1 MKKKISKE
9 KIVMAI
15 TIGIASL
22 ALMLVMFMQFKV
34 VEQTDITGIENMR
47 ESDLRVELAD
57 WQTKYEELNERYQ
70 EVVAK
75 MEEYQNE
82 KESGEETAKL
92 LETEL
97 AQLNMILGKTDV
109 EGEGIEIV
117 IQDNEGAELSEGATV
132 KAITEEDLLKI
143 LQELWGAGAEAI
155 SINGKRIIAMS
166 DVVSLQY
173 FLKVNGDRILSPYV
187 IKAIGNQSY
196 LESSVKGKGGHV
208 DELEDLGHTVTIE
221 KNRRVKIE
229 KYEGFYV
236 SRYEAGNN
244 NNTLASQEGLRV
256 VNAVT
261 YEQAKGY
268 AESMYRMP
276 KVKSGLLTGTMWDT
290 MTKWIANEKGE
301 EYVINNID
309 SGNTYETAFIFS
321 GMYAEGPNSVTDKR
335 GAYITGINVNKL
347 ARTRA
352 LLTTGIVE
360 EFKDKNIYDTAGNVW
375 EYTSEYLI
383 NDENTKEYI
392 ARGGNY
398 YWPYDRIV
406 AAGTALREYVS
417 DIEGQARNEGGFRVA
432 LFLVDGASEVGVF
445 EDFNRTIDGGAPA
458 YNNPVI
464 PAGFAAVNEG
474 AYWGNGSTV
483 KPDWNN
489 GLVIEDV
496 NGNQFVWVPIDG
508 TDVKYEKWT
517 NVGIYYDEV
526 TGDDLP
532 EILSEWK
539 ETDKTQ
545 VEKFG
550 GFYSAALLVV
560 SDCKI

>member
-187 IKAIGNQSY
+187 IKSIGNQSY

-229 KYEGFYV
+229 KYEG
-236 SRYEAGNN
+236 EI
-244 NNTLASQEGLRV
+244 T
-256 VNAVT
+256 
-261 YEQAKGY
+261 
-268 AESMYRMP
+268 
-276 KVKSGLLTGTMWDT
+276 
-290 MTKWIANEKGE
+290 TK
-301 EYVINNID
+301 
-309 SGNTYETAFIFS
+309 
-321 GMYAEGPNSVTDKR
+321 
-335 GAYITGINVNKL
+335 YIK
-347 ARTRA
+347 
-352 LLTTGIVE
+352 
-360 EFKDKNIYDTAGNVW
+360 
-375 EYTSEYLI
+375 
-383 NDENTKEYI
+383 
-392 ARGGNY
+392 
-398 YWPYDRIV
+398 
-406 AAGTALREYVS
+406 
-417 DIEGQARNEGGFRVA
+417 
-432 LFLVDGASEVGVF
+432 
-445 EDFNRTIDGGAPA
+445 
-458 YNNPVI
+458 
-464 PAGFAAVNEG
+464 
-474 AYWGNGSTV
+474 
-483 KPDWNN
+483 
-489 GLVIEDV
+489 
-496 NGNQFVWVPIDG
+496 
-508 TDVKYEKWT
+508 
-517 NVGIYYDEV
+517 
-526 TGDDLP
+526 
-532 EILSEWK
+532 
-539 ETDKTQ
+539 
-545 VEKFG
+545 
-550 GFYSAALLVV
+550 
-560 SDCKI
+560 

>member
-229 KYEGFYV
+229 KYEG
-236 SRYEAGNN
+236 EI
-244 NNTLASQEGLRV
+244 T
-256 VNAVT
+256 
-261 YEQAKGY
+261 
-268 AESMYRMP
+268 
-276 KVKSGLLTGTMWDT
+276 
-290 MTKWIANEKGE
+290 TK
-301 EYVINNID
+301 
-309 SGNTYETAFIFS
+309 
-321 GMYAEGPNSVTDKR
+321 
-335 GAYITGINVNKL
+335 YIK
-347 ARTRA
+347 
-352 LLTTGIVE
+352 
-360 EFKDKNIYDTAGNVW
+360 
-375 EYTSEYLI
+375 
-383 NDENTKEYI
+383 
-392 ARGGNY
+392 
-398 YWPYDRIV
+398 
-406 AAGTALREYVS
+406 
-417 DIEGQARNEGGFRVA
+417 
-432 LFLVDGASEVGVF
+432 
-445 EDFNRTIDGGAPA
+445 
-458 YNNPVI
+458 
-464 PAGFAAVNEG
+464 
-474 AYWGNGSTV
+474 
-483 KPDWNN
+483 
-489 GLVIEDV
+489 
-496 NGNQFVWVPIDG
+496 
-508 TDVKYEKWT
+508 
-517 NVGIYYDEV
+517 
-526 TGDDLP
+526 
-532 EILSEWK
+532 
-539 ETDKTQ
+539 
-545 VEKFG
+545 
-550 GFYSAALLVV
+550 
-560 SDCKI
+560 